1 MPQNRLKTFTLT
13 GGEDFVTSPLEIP
26 DGMARIA
33 FNYEQTYST
42 GYTRIAGYRSLVV
55 GTAPGEGAILGT
67 FVYNN
72 DVYMFRNKTGGV
84 TTGLWVA
91 LPAVYDDTVSP
102 ATVTSSGSWTEITDV
117 VDYLGAATTLLPD
130 GYYDFVIH
138 NFKAT
143 VDGDRYRGDYL
154 SGEEYIIGDIV
165 TDAAGDLGTVG
176 LVYTCDVNHKASPAM
191 TAANWTLLSWTTTTP
206 SGSHNIS
213 GSSGNLY
220 GTDGINPAFEFN
232 GTQLKQIN
240 STYTPDVPM
249 HIEANGNR
257 LALGFRAGELAM
269 SELGNPH
276 GFDPVFGAGS
286 IGITDFL
293 TGMMAGPD
301 GVMYIFA
308 KDKTYV
314 LYGMGGPLAQAEL
327 KKHSKD
333 VGANPYSMQMLG
345 GHALFFDTWGLT
357 ELEVTDRFGDVVTSS
372 LTKNIQNILLG
383 QQVLN
388 SVVLKQKAQY
398 RMYIPS
404 TQGTSDTTTCLIA
417 TLIQEDN
424 IGFTHALY
432 PFSLSTSV
440 SGEIGNDEIH
450 IIGTL
455 AGEVFQ
461 MDIGTN
467 FNGDEYT
474 SYLTL
479 PFNYLG
485 SPHKV
490 KKIRKV
496 MMNIEATDYVDI
508 KGSADFSYG
517 KGGHPK
523 DVGSDIVEPSGSFW
537 GLGVWGDFYWGGGNT
552 DYIEQYINGHGDN
565 ISITVSATSALD
577 KPHTLKDITFV
588 YQYQRIP
595 H

>member
-1 MPQNRLKTFTLT
+1 MPQNRLKTFTLN

-26 DGMARIA
+26 DGMARVA
-33 FNYEQTYST
+33 FNYEQNYNT
-42 GYTRIAGYRSLVV
+42 GYTRISGYRNLVV
-55 GTAPGEGAILGT
+55 GTVPGEGEILGT
-67 FVYNN
+67 FIY
-72 DVYMFRNKTGGV
+72 DDKIYMLRNHVGSL
-84 TTGLWVA
+84 TTGLWIA
-91 LPAVYDDTVSP
+91 TPAVYDDSVSP
-102 ATVTSSGSWTEITDV
+102 ATITSNGSWLEITDI
-117 VDYLGAATTLLPD
+117 VDSLGVATTLLPD
-130 GYYDFVIH
+130 GYYSFVIH

-143 VDGDRYRGDYL
+143 ADADNYRGDYL
-154 SGEEYIIGDIV
+154 SGTDYFVGDLV
-165 TDAAGDLGTVG
+165 TDINGDLGTIG
-176 LVYTCDVNHKASPAM
+176 LVYHCDVNHKAGPTMAIL
-191 TAANWTLLSWTTTTP
+191 NWTLINWTTETP
-206 SGSHNIS
+206 AGSHNIS

-257 LALGFRAGELAM
+257 LALGFRAGEVAM

-276 GFDPVFGAGS
+276 SYDPVYGAGS

-308 KDKTYV
+308 KDKTYL

-333 VGANPYSMQMLG
+333 VGANPFSMQMLG

-357 ELEVTDRFGDVVTSS
+357 ELEVSDQFGDVVTSS

-383 QQVLN
+383 QQVIS

-398 RMYIPS
+398 RMYLPS
-404 TQGTSDTTTCLIA
+404 DQGATVATTCLMA
-417 TLIQEDN
+417 TLIRGED
-424 IGFTHALY
+424 IGFTHSVY
-432 PFSLSTSV
+432 PFRIATAV
-440 SGEIGNDEIH
+440 SGEIGTSEISLA
-450 IIGTL
+450 GTID
-455 AGEVFQ
+455 GEVFQ
-461 MDIGTN
+461 MDVGTS
-467 FNGDEYT
+467 FDGAAYT
-474 SYLTL
+474 SYVTL

-485 SPHKV
+485 SPHRV

-496 MMNIEATDYVDI
+496 MLNIDAQDYVSI
-508 KGSADFSYG
+508 LGSADFGYG
-517 KGGHPK
+517 KSGHPK
-523 DVGSDIVEPSGSFW
+523 DTLTDIVEPSGALW
-537 GLGVWGDFYWGGGNT
+537 GAGIWGDFYWGGGNT

-565 ISITVSATSALD
+565 ISMTISSTSALD
-577 KPHTLKDITFV
+577 KPHTLKDITFI